1 MADLRVQRQS
11 MGKRLAA
18 LPCYDTSNARAQVQ
32 NQSHANS
39 FITMPRGSIW
49 YLELTFSQQLRVEKK
64 SPIFILTPN
73 CVLHMLLLV
82 NT

>member
-39 FITMPRGSIW
+39 FITMPRGNIW

-64 SPIFILTPN
+64 KSYIHPHSKLCPTYA
-73 CVLHMLLLV
+73 VV
-82 NT
+82 G